1 MLGYS
6 VDDIVWVN
14 LGLSYGW
21 WPAQVQ
27 DRSGLALLSQNIL
40 HSLGPEFCEP
50 PQSVPG
56 QGGLLVRFFDDDTK
70 EWLGISERKRLK
82 KYSCKDKRKLITAGF
97 RKLDESKRSNA
108 LGGVNLRLA
117 QFYKDVE
124 LAEVLT
130 DNDPQ
135 VASLL
140 AEYEVRE
147 SEEPEDQQQHQPEVS
162 LGPNEEGKG
171 EKSRGM
177 KNSVLREIK
186 NARVGKQSKR
196 GRRKK
201 R

>member
-56 QGGLLVRFFDDDTK
+56 QGGSILVRFFDDDTK

-162 LGPNEEGKG
+162 PDEGKG
-171 EKSRGM
+171 EKSCGK
-177 KNSVLREIK
+177 KNSVFREIK
-186 NARVGKQSKR
+186 NGRVGKQRKG